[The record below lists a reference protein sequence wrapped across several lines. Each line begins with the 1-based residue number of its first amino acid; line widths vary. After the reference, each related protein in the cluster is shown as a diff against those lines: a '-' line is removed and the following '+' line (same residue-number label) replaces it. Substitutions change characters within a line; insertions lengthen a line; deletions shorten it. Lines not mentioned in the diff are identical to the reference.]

1 MLAARARLAPLLAW
15 DGLRGVPVSSLHRHG
30 PERDRRWP
38 ESTPTRTT
46 SAALSFPALAT
57 MRPRPGAGG
66 SDLSAQGLPFTC
78 LPVILYR

>member
-1 MLAARARLAPLLAW
+1 MLAAQAWLAPLLAR

-38 ESTPTRTT
+38 ESTTT

-57 MRPRPGAGG
+57 MRPRPVAGG

>member
-1 MLAARARLAPLLAW
+1 MLAAQARLAPLLAR
-15 DGLRGVPVSSLHRHG
+15 DGLRGVEDHTQPLL

-38 ESTPTRTT
+38 ESTTRTTT
-46 SAALSFPALAT
+46 SAARSFPALAT
-57 MRPRPGAGG
+57 MRPLGLVG